1 MTTQIMGILN
11 LTEDSNFDGGKYNS
25 LDKALT
31 HAEYMIGEGA
41 EWIDIGAESTR
52 PGSKGVSLDHELKQV
67 IPVGKALVR
76 EFGKSIK
83 LSCDTSKPEV
93 AEEALNIGFSMIN
106 DVTGFTN
113 PKMVDVVGAGISCCI
128 MHMQGS
134 PETMQDNPSYGDG
147 VVAEVH
153 KFLLTQAK
161 KLIDKGVAKD
171 SIYLDPGIG
180 FGKSVEDNI
189 LLINSIPD
197 LQESGYPLLLG
208 TSRKSFIQKITGRQV
223 SHALPGTL
231 AVNSKLVEWNVDI
244 LRVHDVPEHRDL
256 ITINQALKELKISHK
271 A

>member
-11 LTEDSNFDGGKYNS
+11 LTEDSYFDGGKYNS

-31 HAEYMIGEGA
+31 HAEYMIAEGA
-41 EWIDIGAESTR
+41 DWIDIGAESTR
-52 PGSKGVSLDHELKQV
+52 PGSKGVSLEDELKLI
-67 IPVGKALVR
+67 IPIGKALVS

-93 AEEALNIGFSMIN
+93 AQEVLNIGFAMIN

-113 PKMVDVVGAGISCCI
+113 TKMVDAVGKGISCCI
-128 MHMQGS
+128 MHMQGK
-134 PETMQDNPSYGDG
+134 PETMQNNPSYGQG

-153 KFLLTQAK
+153 NFLLTQAE
-161 KLIDKGVAKD
+161 KLLEQGVSKD

-189 LLINSIPD
+189 QLIKSIPV
-197 LQESGYPLLLG
+197 LKESGYPLLLG

-231 AVNSKLVEWNVDI
+231 AVNSKLVEWDVDI

-256 ITINQALKELKISHK
+256 ITIIQALKR